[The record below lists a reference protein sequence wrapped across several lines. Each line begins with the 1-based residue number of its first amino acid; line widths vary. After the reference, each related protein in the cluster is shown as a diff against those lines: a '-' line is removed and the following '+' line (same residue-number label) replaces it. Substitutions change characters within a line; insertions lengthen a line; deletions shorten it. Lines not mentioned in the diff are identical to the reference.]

1 MSGHNKA
8 FLGEDYSKL
17 ETVRICICGAG
28 ALGSNLVEALVQ
40 EGYAHITVI
49 DFDRIERHN
58 AYTQVYG
65 LRDNG
70 GVKVNVLKA
79 HLSRKLRV
87 TINAVQKRLDAGNAK
102 KLLRDHDLVIDTFD
116 NWESR
121 ILVRDACTE
130 LDIPC
135 VHGGMSEEGY
145 SEIRWNEGYDAPEV
159 QAIQEDLCEYPLAG
173 PLVHVTA
180 ALLQAVVTHHV
191 ITGECLMR
199 TFTLRDV
206 TTWKY

>member
-17 ETVRICICGAG
+17 ESARICVCGAG
-28 ALGSNLVEALVQ
+28 ALGSNLVEALAQ
-40 EGYAHITVI
+40 EGYKHLTVI

-87 TINAVQKRLDAGNAK
+87 TIDAVQKRLEPSNAK
-102 KLLRDHDLVIDTFD
+102 KLLKGHDIVIDTFD

-121 ILVRDACTE
+121 VAVRDACRD
-130 LDIPC
+130 LSLPC
-135 VHGGMSEEGY
+135 VHGGMSEQGY
-145 SEIRWNEGYDAPEV
+145 SEIRWNDEYDPPRVEAV
-159 QAIQEDLCEYPLAG
+159 QEDLCEYPLAG
-173 PLVHVTA
+173 PLVHMTA
-180 ALLQAVVTHHV
+180 AMLQAVVTHFIV
-191 ITGECLMR
+191 TGAQLR
-199 TFTLRDV
+199 RSFTLRDLAIRNF
-206 TTWKY
+206 